1 MNKKKYKNKEEK
13 LARIEKEFNNRL
25 ANNFNI

>member
-1 MNKKKYKNKEEK
+1 MNKKEYKNKEEK
-13 LARIEKEFNNRL
+13 LARREKEFNNRL